1 LFEQTV
7 ISGERNERCLLSI
20 YPWAATGMGKRWLS
34 KCFLK
39 RFCALVF
46 TVKRSVDELFM
57 HYYHNLSSASGGFA
71 SRPPVGFHPWNP
83 LGDFRPQTHNLSTP
97 EKNPAGAHGYILVMR
112 RFIHFIT
119 FPSEVTLIVIQRL
132 IISQVP
138 RILHTTSASGE
149 FITPATWNL
158 AHLRSFM
165 FSCVIKV
172 YQPVYR
178 HLQRQCA
185 IVEQV
190 RYSGQVQ

>member
-1 LFEQTV
+1 VGGHRHGQEVALEMFSEAFLC
-7 ISGERNERCLLSI
+7 ISVYSKTLSRRIIYALLSQ
-20 YPWAATGMGKRWLS
+20 P
-34 KCFLK
+34 
-39 RFCALVF
+39 V
-46 TVKRSVDELFM
+46 
-57 HYYHNLSSASGGFA
+57 
-71 SRPPVGFHPWNP
+71 VGFWGLRLQTPSGVPP
-83 LGDFRPQTHNLSTP
+83 LEPAGDFRPQTHNLSTP